1 MSEEMVLKIQ
11 ERSDFGTRSSKRMRK
26 AGQVPAVLSHKSDNP
41 IHISIS
47 DHDFQ
52 MILNKGG
59 RIINL
64 EGAGNAFIKD
74 VQWDH
79 LGDKILHVDFTK
91 VAKDEKLTMDV
102 AIVLKG
108 IPAGVREDGGT
119 LDQFVQT
126 LKIECLPTSI
136 PESIEIDVTGVK
148 INAPLHLGDVPAIPG
163 VTFLQEKELVLA
175 TVTEHRA
182 EEIVEEEV
190 SGSAEPEVIVKE
202 KKEDSEDKK

>member
-91 VAKDEKLTMDV
+91 VPLSPSSTLAR
-102 AIVLKG
+102 
-108 IPAGVREDGGT
+108 AGGQR
-119 LDQFVQT
+119 
-126 LKIECLPTSI
+126 IR
-136 PESIEIDVTGVK
+136 IDRR
-148 INAPLHLGDVPAIPG
+148 LQPG
-163 VTFLQEKELVLA
+163 VPSIVFPLVQRPRCRIAGTGWRRTLA
-175 TVTEHRA
+175 GQFGSPSRA
-182 EEIVEEEV
+182 H
-190 SGSAEPEVIVKE
+190 AER
-202 KKEDSEDKK
+202 S

>member
-11 ERSDFGTRSSKRMRK
+11 ERADFGTRSSKRMRK

-91 VAKDEKLTMDV
+91 VSQDEKLQMDV
-102 AIVLKG
+102 ALILKG
-108 IPAGVREDGGT
+108 IPAGVKEEGYPAVGALTAVFPENNYTGSMCSMT
-119 LDQFVQT
+119 LIAPDWVLTAAHCLCKCSSSSLCVFLPQEAGAQT
-126 LKIECLPTSI
+126 TPCRRPSRASPSI
-136 PESIEIDVTGVK
+136 T
-148 INAPLHLGDVPAIPG
+148 
-163 VTFLQEKELVLA
+163 T
-175 TVTEHRA
+175 TT
-182 EEIVEEEV
+182 
-190 SGSAEPEVIVKE
+190 
-202 KKEDSEDKK
+202 